1 MREKEELQPRIY
13 RICTEEDLR
22 IRLKSRHSKIGAD
35 ENAPKPSHFG
45 FLSVMIR
52 AIRG

>member
-13 RICTEEDLR
+13 RVCTEGDLKISR
-22 IRLKSRHSKIGAD
+22 KSSHSKIGAD
-35 ENAPKPSHFG
+35 ENAPKPSPFG

>member
-1 MREKEELQPRIY
+1 MRENEEIQHPIY
-13 RICTEEDLR
+13 RIYTKEDLR
-22 IRLKSRHSKIGAD
+22 ISRKSSRSKIGAD